1 MGCVRRVLRGEG
13 WPARSWQQ
21 DGLLVEDV
29 DGRQLRRGGGG
40 GVPAVGRLEAAMRR
54 AEAAVLEQ
62 EGMEI
67 GLLVKDFFEGSVEAV
82 LQRMAGRGGRR
93 PGVMEARGAARQA
106 RAAGGGRAPPPPR
119 TPPAEAGAAAA
130 GAQATRAERAE
141 AALAAE
147 MEGLARERR
156 DTMTRRRQERLGDA
170 LVAAADE
177 PAVHE
182 TEAGGEG
189 AADAADGRG
198 GAAGAR
204 KRRRGE
210 GESEGEG
217 GSEEG
222 DDDEVAA
229 GLTTGGDDSV
239 RATGDEARGDGGE
252 AVTSGGDAGDDHGD
266 DDDGDGDHS
275 THQAPHPA
283 PALAATT
290 APRAPRARPKSA
302 RIHAFHLPPSAPRFR
317 PESALSPLSFG
328 GKIQGDFSRSTGID
342 PLEHI

>member
-1 MGCVRRVLRGEG
+1 MGCVRRVLQGGG

-21 DGLLVEDV
+21 DGLLVEDM
-29 DGRQLRRGGGG
+29 DGRQLRGGGGG
-40 GVPAVGRLEAAMRR
+40 GVPAVERLEAAMRR

-67 GLLVKDFFEGSVEAV
+67 GLLVKDFFEGPVEAV

-130 GAQATRAERAE
+130 GAKATRAERAE

-252 AVTSGGDAGDDHGD
+252 AVTSGGDAGDDDGD
-266 DDDGDGDHS
+266 DDDGDGDGGEVS
-275 THQAPHPA
+275 GGSMAMAGGEASGGDGRPA
-283 PALAATT
+283 TARHKKNKNKGRNARRILAAKG
-290 APRAPRARPKSA
+290 R
-302 RIHAFHLPPSAPRFR
+302 
-317 PESALSPLSFG
+317 
-328 GKIQGDFSRSTGID
+328 
-342 PLEHI
+342 